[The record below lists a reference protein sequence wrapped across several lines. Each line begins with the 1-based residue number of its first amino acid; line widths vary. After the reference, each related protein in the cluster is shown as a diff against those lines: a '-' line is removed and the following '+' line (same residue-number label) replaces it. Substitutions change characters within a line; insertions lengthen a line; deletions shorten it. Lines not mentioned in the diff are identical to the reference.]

1 MLNLNDVLPDTP
13 VRSDYDKYKN
23 GKDLHLSGFPSPLD
37 RTINDPLYFIS
48 ADVAL
53 RYFKTIA
60 TRFEYDPVH
69 TADQVTKSL
78 QAEFLKY
85 ARRVGWWTA
94 HVCGGMIVLEA
105 RIEHNGKRIAVYP
118 ETLRQTKVYRGLTAT
133 LTGCDKASLHELITA
148 GNFQEYIYPE
158 GSFILR
164 VNNISCD
171 GHNLYSNLGVWFDDG
186 KRVQFDPEGN
196 FGWEC
201 PPDKVIELR
210 FDLLVD
216 YPVE

>member
-69 TADQVTKSL
+69 TADHVTKSL

-118 ETLRQTKVYRGLTAT
+118 ETLRQTRVYRGLTTT
-133 LTGCDKASLHELITA
+133 LTGGGDYPLMNLINS
-148 GNFQEYIYPE
+148 GVFQKYIFPE
-158 GSFILR
+158 GSSILGIKNVVFGRNQAIDISR
-164 VNNISCD
+164 VWLDGDLIDLKRSIISWD
-171 GHNLYSNLGVWFDDG
+171 ASNGESIL
-186 KRVQFDPEGN
+186 VQ
-196 FGWEC
+196 
-201 PPDKVIELR
+201 

>member
-69 TADQVTKSL
+69 VADHVTKSL
-78 QAEFLKY
+78 QVEFLKY

-118 ETLRQTKVYRGLTAT
+118 ETLRRTKVYRGLTVT
-133 LTGCDKASLHELITA
+133 LTGRGDYPLMNLINPGA
-148 GNFQEYIYPE
+148 FEKYIFPE
-158 GSFILR
+158 GSSILGIKN
-164 VNNISCD
+164 VVF
-171 GHNLYSNLGVWFDDG
+171 GTGVVDVSGVRGDDG
-186 KRVQFDPEGN
+186 LVDLKRSIISWDASNGESTSVQ
-196 FGWEC
+196 
-201 PPDKVIELR
+201 

>member
-48 ADVAL
+48 ADIAL

-60 TRFEYDPVH
+60 TRFDYDPVH
-69 TADQVTKSL
+69 TAEHVTKSL
-78 QAEFLKY
+78 QVEFLKY

-94 HVCGGMIVLEA
+94 HVCGGMIVLES

-118 ETLRQTKVYRGLTAT
+118 ETLRQTKVYRGLVVT
-133 LTGCDKASLHELITA
+133 LTGAGTDYPLMKLIGSGA
-148 GNFQEYIYPE
+148 FQKYIFPE
-158 GSFILR
+158 GSFIVGINNVTCDNPEIDVSQVDL
-164 VNNISCD
+164 VNNTISWD
-171 GHNLYSNLGVWFDDG
+171 SPKGESGSLT
-186 KRVQFDPEGN
+186 
-196 FGWEC
+196 
-201 PPDKVIELR
+201 

-216 YPVE
+216 CPVE